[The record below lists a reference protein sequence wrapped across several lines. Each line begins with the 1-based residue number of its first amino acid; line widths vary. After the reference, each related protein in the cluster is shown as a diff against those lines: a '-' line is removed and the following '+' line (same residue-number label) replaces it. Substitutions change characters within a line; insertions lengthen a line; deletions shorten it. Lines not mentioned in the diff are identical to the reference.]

1 MALLWGDVGGEVGG
15 EKQGMYT
22 SPRGHSV
29 HDASAGGIVPRGII
43 GIPSAFQ
50 HNFYSSTLLEGSVF
64 NRHTHPPRPP
74 TTTHPPPPPPP
85 RVLYGGRRGGLA
97 RPLFHA
103 HTPPPRVL
111 YGGRRGG
118 WRDNFFMRTPPH
130 HGSSMGVGG
139 GAGDNHHGSC
149 MGVGGGAGETTFS
162 QR

>member
-1 MALLWGDVGGEVGG
+1 MPSISSKCLGLCQVALLWGDVGGEVGG

-74 TTTHPPPPPPP
+74 TTTHPPPPPP
-85 RVLYGGRRGGLA
+85 
-97 RPLFHA
+97 
-103 HTPPPRVL
+103 RVL

-118 WRDNFFMRTPPH
+118 WRDHFFMRTPPH